1 MNIRE
6 VKEPVEE
13 LMWFIGQ
20 YLSRPNIRMKDSM
33 RVSLVDLKKGK
44 KLSDKQFEHLVPF
57 LKMSTGM
64 KSDQLYDRYRES
76 LSNWSERNSEANLE
90 QFFE

>member
-1 MNIRE
+1 MNISE
-6 VKEPVEE
+6 VKQPVDE

-20 YLSRPNIRMKDSM
+20 YLNRPNIRMKDSM

-44 KLSDKQFEHLVPF
+44 KLSDKQFEHLIPF
-57 LKMSTGM
+57 LKLSTGM
-64 KSDQLYDRYRES
+64 ESKELYDRYRGS
-76 LSNWSERNSEANLE
+76 LDGWVEQSSDANLE